1 MKYLFFDM
9 DGVLLDS
16 EPRYLDRLRR
26 HLAHYGVDC
35 TREELQRFVGMT
47 SGRAAQI
54 LVEENRLPLTPQE
67 FWAEESRMFG
77 ILYRDDPEL
86 ALFEGAK
93 ELLAILEER
102 GIRTA
107 LVSSTSAMGIL
118 LVLDRFGLTRCFDA
132 VVSRE
137 MVETHKPSPE
147 PYLTAARLL
156 GAAPGDCLVVEDS
169 PMGIAAGKAAGM
181 EVAALRASV
190 IRQDVSEADW
200 TAENYQE
207 LCQSLE
213 RRGWL

>member
-1 MKYLFFDM
+1 MRYLFFDM

-16 EPRYLDRLRR
+16 EPRYLERLRR
-26 HLAHYGVDC
+26 HLARYGVDC
-35 TREELQRFVGMT
+35 PREELLRFVGMT
-47 SGRAAQI
+47 SGKAARL
-54 LVEENRLPLTPQE
+54 LVEENRLPLTGEE
-67 FWAEESRMFG
+67 FREEESRMFG
-77 ILYRDDPEL
+77 LLYRDDPEL
-86 ALFEGAK
+86 ALFHGAG
-93 ELLAILEER
+93 ELLALLGER
-102 GIRTA
+102 GVKTA

-118 LVLDRFGLTRCFDA
+118 LVLNRFGLTRRFDA

-137 MVETHKPSPE
+137 MVEAHKPSPE

-181 EVAALRASV
+181 EVAALRASA
-190 IRQDVSEADW
+190 IRQDVSAADW

-207 LCQSLE
+207 LRRSLE